1 MGKQIKSLLLLRL
14 LQQFYSYFIFHLPAI
29 QSLYFNMTKK
39 LRRHIWLSSTC
50 FCHYRNILIIE
61 IRFSCNYLL
70 LTTDSQYLHTIQI
83 WRNLN
88 EYDFNQIYDLSN
100 KSKLFSISVAEYA
113 SFSHQTRTLETD
125 LLKCL
130 ELV

>member
-50 FCHYRNILIIE
+50 FCHYRNILVIE
-61 IRFSCNYLL
+61 IRFACNYLL

-88 EYDFNQIYDLSN
+88 EYHYYLTSTKSMTCQIKANCSPFQLLN
-100 KSKLFSISVAEYA
+100 MLPFHIRPERLKLTY
-113 SFSHQTRTLETD
+113 
-125 LLKCL
+125 
-130 ELV
+130 